1 MLRTEDIGEPLRS
14 GSPEGV
20 ARPAAPAM
28 QQPSWEDPGLV
39 AQVRDQLADMPGL
52 VDAEEV
58 RTLRGLLADAAEG
71 RRYVLQAG
79 DCAED
84 PAECTSGRIER
95 KADLIDSLAA
105 VMRARTGVPVVGVG
119 RIAGQFA
126 KPRSR
131 PTEMMGTEI
140 PVYRGHMVNSPEPNA
155 EARRPD
161 PKRLVAGYWAASTAV
176 EALRARHERSGRPAG
191 ERLWISHEALLLDYE
206 VPMVRGAGADT
217 VLASTHWPWIGD
229 RTRQVD
235 GAHVALLSTVTNPVA
250 CKVGPSADPAEVVAL
265 CARLDPER
273 VPGRLALIV
282 RLGAGADPEL
292 LPAVVR
298 AVRGAGHPVL
308 WMCDP
313 MHGNTVPGPDNA
325 KTRYLDAIFRDLD
338 AFHEAVE
345 RGGAIPGGLHLEAT
359 PDLVGECRIS
369 PDAPD
374 SDAPYTSLCDPRLN
388 PEQAMAVIAAWPRP
402 RRGATRGGERR

>member
-1 MLRTEDIGEPLRS
+1 
-14 GSPEGV
+14 
-20 ARPAAPAM
+20 M

-39 AQVRDQLADMPGL
+39 TQVREQLAEMPGL
-52 VDAEEV
+52 VGAEEIG
-58 RTLRGLLADAAEG
+58 TLRGLLADAAEG

-84 PAECTSGRIER
+84 PAECTPGRVGR
-95 KADLIDSLAA
+95 KAELVDGLAA
-105 VMRARTGVPVVGVG
+105 VMRARTGVPVVRVG

-131 PTEMMGTEI
+131 PTETVGTEI

-161 PKRLVAGYWAASTAV
+161 PKRLVAGYWAASAAV
-176 EALRARHERSGRPAG
+176 EALRARHERSSRPDG

-206 VPMVRGAGADT
+206 LPMVRGGAGSDA

-235 GAHVALLSTVTNPVA
+235 GAHVALLSMVANPVA
-250 CKVGPSADPAEVVAL
+250 CKIGPSADPAEVVAL

-298 AVRGAGHPVL
+298 AVRAAGHPVL

-338 AFHEAVE
+338 AFHEAIE
-345 RGGAIPGGLHLEAT
+345 RGGAVPGGLHLETT
-359 PDLVGECRIS
+359 PDPVGECRIS
-369 PDAPD
+369 REAPE

-388 PEQAMAVIAAWPRP
+388 PEQAMAVVAAWPRP
-402 RRGATRGGERR
+402 RRGAAEGGERR